1 MIGIGLLGCGRISE
15 NHLVG
20 YRDPEDLAQR
30 GEIVAL
36 CDPNEEALRR
46 QATRHEVARRYTR
59 IEQLIDDRN
68 VQVVAVLTPPDL
80 RCDVVIPLL
89 EAGKHVLVE
98 KPFAHTYEE
107 AQRMVDAA
115 ARCNRV
121 LAVNQN
127 YRWRAD
133 TLKLKELVDQG
144 AIGQVVGMHQL
155 HAMWRDEG
163 PGWRR
168 TTDYLAM
175 AVMAVHWLDRF
186 RWLAADEATSV
197 YTAARSTGLLQSRG
211 EDWAAMTVKFK
222 GGAIGQCT
230 EDWCS
235 ATRHRADTFVIDG
248 TTGSLMAD
256 RSTITRFG
264 RDTGDEQ
271 KYEVS
276 GEFPATF
283 AHSMRLVLEAVAG
296 GTEPSIS
303 GRDNLNTIALLD
315 ACYTSAASGEVVH
328 LDTALGAANDTA
340 TAAAHANGP
349 ATAAAGAGATHG
361 SR

>member
-20 YRDPEDLAQR
+20 YRDPRDLKGL

-36 CDPNEEALRR
+36 CDSNEEALRR
-46 QATRHEVARRYTR
+46 QATKHEVATRYTR
-59 IEQLIDDRN
+59 LEELIADPN
-68 VQVVAVLTPPDL
+68 VQVVAVLTPPEI
-80 RCDVVIPLL
+80 RCDVVLPLL

-98 KPFAHTYEE
+98 KPFAHSLEE
-107 AQRMVDAA
+107 AQQMVEAA
-115 ARCNRV
+115 EAHKRV
-121 LAVNQN
+121 LVVNQN

-133 TLKLKELVDQG
+133 TVKMKELVDSG
-144 AIGQVVGMHQL
+144 TIGDVVGMHQL

-186 RWLAADEATSV
+186 RWLTGDEVASV
-197 YTAARSTGLLQSRG
+197 YTAARSTGLLQSKG
-211 EDWAAMTVKFK
+211 EDWAAMTVTFR
-222 GGAIGQCT
+222 GGAIGHAT

-235 ATRHRADTFVIDG
+235 ATRHRADTFVVDG
-248 TTGSLMAD
+248 TAGSLVGERGAV
-256 RSTITRFG
+256 TRFG
-264 RDTGDEQ
+264 REVGDEQ
-271 KYEVS
+271 RYEVS

-283 AHSMRLVLEAVAG
+283 AHSMRVLLEAIAS

-303 GRDNLNTIALLD
+303 GRDNLKTIAVLD
-315 ACYTSAASGEVVH
+315 ACYRSAAIGEVVH
-328 LDTALGAANDTA
+328 LTPRVGAIGGATEGAGGAAR
-340 TAAAHANGP
+340 
-349 ATAAAGAGATHG
+349 G
-361 SR
+361 SG

>member
-20 YRDPEDLAQR
+20 YRDPEDLGR
-30 GEIVAL
+30 LGDVIAL
-36 CDPNEEALRR
+36 CDSNEEALRR
-46 QATRHEVARRYTR
+46 QATRHEVPVRYTR
-59 IEQLIDDRN
+59 LDNLIADRD
-68 VQVVAVLTPPDL
+68 VQVVAVLTPPDI
-80 RCDVVIPLL
+80 RCEVVLPLL

-107 AQRMVDAA
+107 ARRMVDAA
-115 ARCNRV
+115 ARHNRV

-133 TLKLKELVDQG
+133 TLKLKELIDDG
-144 AIGQVVGMHQL
+144 AIGTVVGLHQL

-186 RWLAADEATSV
+186 RWLAGDEAASV
-197 YTAARSTGLLQSRG
+197 YTAARSTGLLQSKG
-211 EDWAAMTVKFK
+211 EDWAAMTVKFR
-222 GGAIGQCT
+222 GGAIGHCT

-235 ATRHRADTFVIDG
+235 ATRHKADTFVVDG
-248 TTGSLMAD
+248 TTGSLVAE
-256 RSTITRFG
+256 RSAVTRYG
-264 RDTGDEQ
+264 RETGDEQ
-271 KYEVS
+271 RHEVG

-283 AHSMRLVLEAVAG
+283 AHSMRLVLEAVAS

-303 GRDNLNTIALLD
+303 GRDNLKTIALLD
-315 ACYTSAASGEVVH
+315 GCYRSAATGEAVH
-328 LDTALGAANDTA
+328 LDEEGLPAASTNGAARSTG
-340 TAAAHANGP
+340 AAHG
-349 ATAAAGAGATHG
+349 G
-361 SR
+361 R